1 MATPEG
7 RVKLKVRECLKAANA
22 WSFAPIIMG
31 PLGRH
36 GIPDILACVPVTVT
50 EEMVGKTLGVFVAV
64 ETKAPGKLK
73 NTTPNQRKELKEI
86 HEASGVALVVDRKD
100 EVIEAVDDLV
110 NHGNISYR
118 VIE

>member
-1 MATPEG
+1 MTTPEG
-7 RVKLKVRECLKAANA
+7 KVKAKVRACLDDAEA

-36 GIPDILACVPVTVT
+36 GIPDILACVPVTIT
-50 EEMVGKTLGVFVAV
+50 KEMVGKRIGAFVAV

-73 NTTPNQRKELKEI
+73 NTTPSQRKELKSI
-86 HEASGVALVVDRKD
+86 NDASGVALVVDRKD
-100 EVIEAVDDLV
+100 EVEQAVYDLIQ
-110 NHGNISYR
+110 HGNVIYR

>member
-1 MATPEG
+1 MPTPEG
-7 RVKLKVRECLKAANA
+7 RVKLKVRECLKSADA

-50 EEMVGKTLGVFVAV
+50 KEMVGKRLGVFVAV

-86 HEASGVALVVDRKD
+86 NEAAGVAVVADRKD
-100 EVIEAVDDLV
+100 EVEQAVYALV
-110 NHGNISYR
+110 HHGDITYR